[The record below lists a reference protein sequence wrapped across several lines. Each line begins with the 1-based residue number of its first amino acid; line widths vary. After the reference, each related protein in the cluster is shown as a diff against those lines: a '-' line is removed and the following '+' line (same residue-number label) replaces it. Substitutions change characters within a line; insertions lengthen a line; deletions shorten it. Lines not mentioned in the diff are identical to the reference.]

1 MTLSMSQEERIDW
14 IDMEPATQ
22 HSLSDVLAGLSATR
36 KHLSPTFFYDERGS
50 QLFEQ
55 ITQLPEYYLTRTETG
70 LLRRYAVEMTKT
82 MRLDR
87 SLLVEPGCGGC
98 NKVRWLLDQT
108 LPQAFVPMEIS
119 GDFLMTSLNRL
130 SDDYPG
136 LPITALVADYHQT
149 LPDRTRLPD
158 GHPILFF
165 PGSTIGNF
173 DPGEAQRFLRTLGD
187 WLGGQCGLL
196 IGVDLHKP
204 TSMLE
209 AAYNDS
215 RGVTAEFNRNALRH
229 INRLF
234 GAGFNVE
241 AFRHHAYYDSILHRI
256 EMHLVADQ
264 PQAVTLGQETVYFE
278 AGESIHT
285 ESSYKYNPDTF
296 IGLVGTAGFR
306 CEQAWFDDDRYFGLF
321 YFERD
326 I

>member
-1 MTLSMSQEERIDW
+1 MTLSMPQEERIDW

-22 HSLSDVLAGLSATR
+22 HSLFDVLRGLSAER

-50 QLFEQ
+50 QLFET
-55 ITQLPEYYLTRTETG
+55 ITQLPEYYLTRTENG
-70 LLRRYAVEMTKT
+70 ILRRHASDMARA
-82 MRLDR
+82 MRLDQ
-87 SLLVEPGCGGC
+87 SLLVEPGCGSC
-98 NKVRWLLDQT
+98 EKVRWLLDQAM
-108 LPQAFVPMEIS
+108 PRAFVPMEIS
-119 GDFLMTSLNRL
+119 GDFLATSLEQL
-130 SDDYPG
+130 SDAYPA
-136 LPITALVADYHQT
+136 LSITALVADYHQQF
-149 LPDRTRLPD
+149 PNRNVLPD

-173 DPGEAQRFLRTLGD
+173 DPGEAQRFLRSMGD

-215 RGVTAEFNRNALRH
+215 QGVTAEFNRNALRQ

-234 GAGFNVE
+234 GTAFNVE
-241 AFRHHAYYDSILHRI
+241 AFRHRAHYDSMLHRI
-256 EMHLVADQ
+256 EMHLIADL
-264 PQAVTLGQETVYFE
+264 PQDVTLGRETLHIE

-296 IGLVGTAGFR
+296 IGLVGTAGYRF
-306 CEQAWFDDDRYFGLF
+306 EQAWFDDDRYFGLF